1 MKELFFG
8 DYGGFVHGI
17 DINGN
22 YLTGFAVELE
32 GTSSKQIWGS
42 LAADDID
49 GDGEIELVVSCKN
62 KHLYVLDV
70 FGNIEMDFDAGQ
82 YLMGT
87 PALGDVDGDGLNE
100 IIVSGYTSSGDVFVV
115 NHDGSLVDGFPA
127 QINEKVLRG
136 AAVGDLNG
144 NDKADIV
151 VATESDDVLIVI
163 YDNGVSEII
172 FDGIEKFKSSPS
184 IAKVNGEFIVLAGS
198 DDDHFYGVSLD
209 GDVVLDIETGDKIRT
224 SAGILTNINGLTI
237 LRIASRWLS
246 ICF

>member
-1 MKELFFG
+1 M
-8 DYGGFVHGI
+8 
-17 DINGN
+17 
-22 YLTGFAVELE
+22 
-32 GTSSKQIWGS
+32 
-42 LAADDID
+42 
-49 GDGEIELVVSCKN
+49 SCKN
-62 KHLYVLDV
+62 KHLYVLDL

-151 VATESDDVLIVI
+151 ASESDDVLIVI

-172 FDGIEKFKSSPS
+172 FDGTE
-184 IAKVNGEFIVLAGS
+184 NL
-198 DDDHFYGVSLD
+198 
-209 GDVVLDIETGDKIRT
+209 
-224 SAGILTNINGLTI
+224 N
-237 LRIASRWLS
+237 LS
-246 ICF
+246 KYCKGKW